1 MANHRKLKIIITV
14 SVETDKSDDEIK
26 QASRKGAWFGLG
38 DVAQQSLI
46 YVDSVEINKATK
58 KP

>member
-1 MANHRKLKIIITV
+1 V
-14 SVETDKSDDEIK
+14 SIETDRSDEEIK